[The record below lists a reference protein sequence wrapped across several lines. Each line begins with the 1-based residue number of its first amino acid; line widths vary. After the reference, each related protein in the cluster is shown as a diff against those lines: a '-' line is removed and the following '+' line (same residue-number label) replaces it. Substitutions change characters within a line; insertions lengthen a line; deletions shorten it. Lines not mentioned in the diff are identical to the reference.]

1 MFAPSD
7 LETTVVEGET
17 LERRRL
23 VEREGT
29 LRVDERDEALRID
42 SD

>member
-1 MFAPSD
+1 VFAPSD
-7 LETTVVEGET
+7 LETTVVESET

-29 LRVDERDEALRID
+29 LRVDERDEALRTD